1 MQQGVKFSA
10 DLTQMSWLLL
20 SLYFDITHKQIHKAH
35 TGTNRPT
42 HKYIL
47 TPRACYVL
55 TATVCITL
63 NEALPDIKNKV
74 YKSAQYLCFSI
85 IIHLSKSY
93 VCRLDSIRP
102 SLLCEKQ
109 RILIEIVKK
118 MSKRHTHRLVHT
130 HTTHRKKDDIRND

>member
-47 TPRACYVL
+47 TPHACYVL
-55 TATVCITL
+55 TATDCITL

-74 YKSAQYLCFSI
+74 YKSAQCLCFSI

-118 MSKRHTHRLVHT
+118 MSKRHTHILVHT
-130 HTTHRKKDDIRND
+130 HHTQKER

>member
-63 NEALPDIKNKV
+63 NGALPDIKNTV

-102 SLLCEKQ
+102 SLFCEKQ

-118 MSKRHTHRLVHT
+118 MSKRHTHTYLYT
-130 HTTHRKKDDIRND
+130 HTTHRKKDDIRNG